1 MNEIKCL
8 LKLKFAER
16 IKNWK
21 NMRSPVKRRFS
32 EFRKVAPQS
41 LIFLLEN
48 ILGTRLSSISIL
60 DKKKKKMVV
69 SVWWEKK
76 ERGGERAFN
85 LNMHL
90 IFLNV
95 DLKS

>member
-8 LKLKFAER
+8 LKLKIAER

-48 ILGTRLSSISIL
+48 ILGTRLSSFSIL
-60 DKKKKKMVV
+60 DKKKKK
-69 SVWWEKK
+69 SWLFWFGGKK
-76 ERGGERAFN
+76 RKRGRESF
-85 LNMHL
+85 
-90 IFLNV
+90 
-95 DLKS
+95 

>member
-8 LKLKFAER
+8 LKLKIAER

-21 NMRSPVKRRFS
+21 NKRSPVKRRFS
-32 EFRKVAPQS
+32 EFRKVAAQS

-48 ILGTRLSSISIL
+48 ILGTRLSSFSIL
-60 DKKKKKMVV
+60 DKKKKKVGCFGLV
-69 SVWWEKK
+69 GKK
-76 ERGGERAFN
+76 ERGRERAFN
-85 LNMHL
+85 LNIHF

-95 DLKS
+95 NLKS

>member
-60 DKKKKKMVV
+60 DKKKKKR
-69 SVWWEKK
+69 WLFWFGGKK
-76 ERGGERAFN
+76 KREGERE
-85 LNMHL
+85 LL
-90 IFLNV
+90 I
-95 DLKS
+95 

>member
-8 LKLKFAER
+8 LKLKIAER

-32 EFRKVAPQS
+32 EFRKVATQS

-48 ILGTRLSSISIL
+48 ILGTRLSSFSIL
-60 DKKKKKMVV
+60 DKKKKK
-69 SVWWEKK
+69 SWLFWFGGKK
-76 ERGGERAFN
+76 RKRERESF
-85 LNMHL
+85 
-90 IFLNV
+90 
-95 DLKS
+95 